1 LQTGNQFGAAR
12 DSGNGIGIFRL
23 PYFSFFWL
31 NSLSLNDNGF
41 TFGLGDLS
49 LNNNGFLFGSAALH

>member
-1 LQTGNQFGAAR
+1 M
-12 DSGNGIGIFRL
+12 
-23 PYFSFFWL
+23 

-49 LNNNGFLFGSAALH
+49 LNDNGFIFGWAALH